1 MQLTENRKKIYVALR
16 TLCAFA
22 LALILGGIVFLLA
35 NFNPLQVYKLIFKGA
50 FGSRDAILTTLSYS
64 TPLLFTGLAFA
75 FAQHAKVMNLGTEG
89 QLYVGAMVAALIG
102 GYLPP
107 LPRMIFVPMILII
120 SCLAAGMYAGFAG
133 YLSNRFGANMVIVTL
148 MLNYVAQLF
157 CSYLVNNPLVD
168 DQGIARTAKLP
179 PEACIGKLVEG
190 HYLSASIIIGLVLVA
205 VIWFVLNRTRLG
217 YQLHFMGTNPICAE
231 TAGIKVNRMMVVTL
245 LISGALAGCCGA
257 TQVMGVQYRFT
268 DGFSGGYGFEGIAV
282 AALAGNNPVMV
293 LLSAILWGGL
303 KSGASAVNRIAS
315 IPMDVISLIQALIV
329 VFMVAPKLMDVLC
342 TPLRKLLMQK
352 KPAAEAGKVEV

>member
-1 MQLTENRKKIYVALR
+1 MQLTGNRKSIYVVLR
-16 TLCAFA
+16 TLFAFL
-22 LALILGGIVFLLA
+22 LALILGGIVFFVA
-35 NFNPLQVYKLIFKGA
+35 GFNPLQVYKLIFKGA
-50 FGSRDAILTTLSYS
+50 FGSMDAILTTLSYA

-89 QLYVGAMVAALIG
+89 QLYVGAIVAALIG

-107 LPRMIFVPMILII
+107 LPRMIFVPLILVI
-120 SCLAAGMYAGFAG
+120 SCLAAGLYAGVAG
-133 YLSNRFGANMVIVTL
+133 FLSNRFGANMVIVTL

-179 PEACIGKLVEG
+179 PEACIGRMVEG
-190 HYLSASIIIGLVLVA
+190 HYLSSSIVIGVLLVV
-205 VIWFVLNRTRLG
+205 VVWFILNHTKLG
-217 YQLHFMGTNPICAE
+217 YRLHFMGTNRVSAQ
-231 TAGIKVNRMMVVTL
+231 TAGIKVDRMMVITL

-268 DGFSGGYGFEGIAV
+268 DSFSGGYGFEGIAV
-282 AALAGNNPVMV
+282 AALAGNNPLMV

-303 KSGASAVNRIAS
+303 KSGASSVNRIAS
-315 IPMDVISLIQALIV
+315 IPMDVISIIQALIV
-329 VFMVAPKLMDVLC
+329 VFMVAPKLMDTLC
-342 TPLRKLLMQK
+342 SPLRKLLMKQK
-352 KPAAEAGKVEV
+352 CGAAAK